1 MKNKFLKAV
10 VIGSSLVMGFAA
22 FAHGDMSADKA
33 GHEHAKMTLGVGDL
47 QEADAHALMLLH
59 HINHVEIKGGQLA
72 KSTSQNDKV
81 KDYGDMLA
89 KDHQDLDTKVTDLA
103 GKHNVM
109 FPAEMMH
116 SGTGGAGEMGENN
129 KMDEQKSDEMNR
141 QDMQGDQAAK
151 DDLKASDQAAEGT
164 GGAGQ
169 AGTANT
175 TDQQSPKDQTAN
187 AQMNDQTATGNQG
200 MASTTGKTTT
210 PGKTMTLSQK
220 DMNLFKHTHE
230 EGMQLQKLT
239 GAQFD
244 KTFVGDQV
252 KDHQMAIQELKGAE
266 ASLKNDDVKDLVKT
280 ALDKMQNHLD
290 EGKKLQ
296 ASLRSAQ
303 ARTPPAK

>member
-10 VIGSSLVMGFAA
+10 VIGSSLTMGFAA
-22 FAHGDMSADKA
+22 FAHGDMGGTA

-59 HINHVEIKGGQLA
+59 HINHVEIKDGQLA

-103 GKHNVM
+103 SKHNVM
-109 FPAEMMH
+109 FPAAMMH
-116 SGTGGAGEMGENN
+116 SGMGGAGEMGT
-129 KMDEQKSDEMNR
+129 MDEQKSDEMNR
-141 QDMQGDQAAK
+141 QDMQADQAAK
-151 DDLKASDQAAEGT
+151 DDLKASDQAAQEGT

-169 AGTANT
+169 TGMANT
-175 TDQQSPKDQTAN
+175 TDQQAPKDQTAT
-187 AQMNDQTATGNQG
+187 APMKETAPSATGTAT
-200 MASTTGKTTT
+200 TTGKTV
-210 PGKTMTLSQK
+210 TLSQK
-220 DMNLFKHTHE
+220 DMNLMKHSHE
-230 EGMQLQKLT
+230 QAMRLEKLS
-239 GAQFD
+239 GSNFD
-244 KTFVGDQV
+244 KAFVGDEV
-252 KDHQMAIQELKGAE
+252 KDHQTALQELKGAQ

-280 ALDKMQNHLD
+280 AMDKMQNHLD

-296 ASLRSAQ
+296 ASLRGAQ